1 MKKTRCKYK
10 GFYVIEH
17 NDLPKNFYLLTLINF
32 ETIIFLLFTPCL
44 CKFMVFM
51 TYITLHRVPALS
63 GILLRDGIYLP
74 GGRQAGLVGAGYVHY
89 VLT

>member
-17 NDLPKNFYLLTLINF
+17 SDLPKNFYLLTLINF

-74 GGRQAGLVGAGYVHY
+74 GGRQAGVVGAGYVHY

>member
-32 ETIIFLLFTPCL
+32 EAFFFLLLLAVSPQITWIRLFYIEYQP
-44 CKFMVFM
+44 FQIFSFRMINVYRMVSWLGQLM
-51 TYITLHRVPALS
+51 QNAYTTS
-63 GILLRDGIYLP
+63 
-74 GGRQAGLVGAGYVHY
+74 
-89 VLT
+89 